1 MPSQTEITDILYSKI
16 RSMGRN
22 KIRADIA
29 SNVNVSQVY
38 MHNILSECIAK
49 LDVSSRDGNNRD
61 DDRIVVLAEAL
72 LHFMLTATTLPSQRK
87 IPVRDNLSIDVIV
100 PNVQTLNRNPD
111 KSIIVQFLSDSLDL
125 KKILQLEWLQP
136 NYKNIWLIYASKP
149 PPYKKYTI
157 YSILPDTSLHKSYSN
172 IIIDITNFLK
182 EKGDKSL
189 RFIH

>member
-49 LDVSSRDGNNRD
+49 LGVSSRDGNNKD
-61 DDRIVVLAEAL
+61 DD
-72 LHFMLTATTLPSQRK
+72 RK

-172 IIIDITNFLK
+172 IIIDIANFLK